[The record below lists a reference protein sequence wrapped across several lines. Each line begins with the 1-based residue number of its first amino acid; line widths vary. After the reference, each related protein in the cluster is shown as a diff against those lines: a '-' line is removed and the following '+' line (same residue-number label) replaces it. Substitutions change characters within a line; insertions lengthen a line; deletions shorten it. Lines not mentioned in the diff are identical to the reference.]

1 MLAVISRVIRVKLN
15 KLLPVV
21 GKLIVIAMAGHK
33 DYFDDL
39 GVAWD
44 RRSPRVLQAGRHP
57 VHAQQ
62 QQAAQPLPLGLPGL
76 IPVSRQ

>member
-1 MLAVISRVIRVKLN
+1 MLAVIIRVIRVKLN

-39 GVAWD
+39 GLA
-44 RRSPRVLQAGRHP
+44 VLVHEPEIHP
-57 VHAQQ
+57 A
-62 QQAAQPLPLGLPGL
+62 
-76 IPVSRQ
+76 I